1 MPEKYKHSQN
11 INICFVVPTAY
22 PLIVSE
28 KSIGQVGG
36 AEVQQTIIAKELAK
50 RGYNVSMVCLDYG
63 QNDNLYIDGIR
74 IVKAFR
80 PDEGVPVLRYI
91 YPRATSIWKAMK
103 ACSADIYYQR
113 SAGMLTGLV
122 ALFCKRYKRYFLYA
136 AAHDTDFIQGEELI
150 QYSRDCL
157 IYRWGLRY
165 ADAIIVQNETQRQL
179 SQKLIKK
186 PIHLCRNL
194 YPLPKEK
201 KIPSEEGYILWVSTI
216 REWKR
221 PELFL
226 EIATRLPNLQFVMI
240 GGPSRNT
247 SIFAEIQQAASRLS
261 NVVFKGF
268 IPYSEIGTYFDN
280 AAIFLNTSIKEGF
293 PNTFLQSWAR
303 RIPTISFFSP
313 FPETMPDKPGHYVA
327 NISEAVEKIA
337 TLMADRG
344 TRFKEGERCFEYFME
359 NHEVSKVISQYD
371 DIFNAV
377 MGKRANRAYSH

>member
-1 MPEKYKHSQN
+1 MSATHKHTQN
-11 INICFVVPTAY
+11 INICFVAPTAY
-22 PLIVSE
+22 SILSQDQAV
-28 KSIGQVGG
+28 KSAGG
-36 AEVQQTIIAKELAK
+36 AEVQQTIIAKGLANH
-50 RGYNVSMVCLDYG
+50 GYNVSMVCLDYG
-63 QNDNLYIDGIR
+63 QNDNIYIDGIR

-80 PDEGVPVLRYI
+80 PEEGVPVLRYV

-136 AAHDTDFIQGEELI
+136 AAHDTDFILGEELI
-150 QYSRDCL
+150 QYSRDRL
-157 IYRWGLRY
+157 IYRWGLTH

-179 SQKLIKK
+179 TQKLIKK

-194 YPLPKEK
+194 YPLPKGK
-201 KIPSEEGYILWVSTI
+201 KIPSGEGYILWVSTI

-240 GGPSRNT
+240 GGPSQNT

-313 FPETMPDKPGHYVA
+313 FPETMPNKPGHYVA
-327 NISEAVEKIA
+327 NISETVEKITA
-337 TLMADRG
+337 LMSDRG
-344 TRFKEGERCFEYFME
+344 ARFKEGERCFKYFME

-371 DIFNAV
+371 YIFSDV
-377 MGKRANRAYSH
+377 MRKRGNRAGSL